1 METCD
6 LDAALIRWTPLMPPT
21 SACRIDLHEV
31 FKRPILEMMQEES
44 LGERAPA
51 DISHADEKDP
61 INRNTS

>member
-31 FKRPILEMMQEES
+31 FKRPSLEKMQEES
-44 LGERAPA
+44 LGERETAA
-51 DISHADEKDP
+51 ISHADEKDP